1 MTSTTPGASTGAG
14 APALASYSAGREWR
28 VLVVGVVVVIAL
40 TVSAGLLAW
49 RSRRDAIEDWRVYLD
64 NLSSAIAQHA
74 LQSLT
79 AADLVLNRIIDG
91 VNETGVASESALRR
105 AAATRQTFDMMRD
118 RVRGVPQIE
127 VASIIAVN
135 GDIINFTRQYPV
147 LPINLA
153 DRDYLRVHAADPELD
168 LYLSRPVRNRVNGE
182 WTIFMVRKI
191 RAASR
196 ETLGYALV
204 GIRCDFFQDLYKR
217 VNLSERFSAIS
228 LFRRDG
234 VLLARYPRVDSF
246 IGQSFAHSQAFRLL
260 AAGVQ
265 AGTAVSTNTPRI
277 TDPSDRSLRIVA
289 PHIVSN
295 YPVVVVAR
303 ATEGLI
309 LQHRRT
315 TEFFVA
321 AGVALLDGLIAALTI
336 WIYRLLRR
344 RRETFVQ
351 LEGMRRSAE
360 QANNAK
366 SQFLANMSHEVRTPL
381 HGMLG
386 VAELLLSSKLDA
398 EQRTHLL
405 ALQRAGHTLLHIIN
419 DLLDFA
425 KIEAGR
431 LELERLPYDLHRV
444 LHENI
449 ELFMPR
455 AEAKGLALELQIG
468 EQVPRMVVGDAL
480 RLGGILGNLISNA
493 IKFTET
499 GSIRVTVR
507 GETGDR
513 VRFSVRDTG
522 IGLSAQARARIFDPF
537 TQADNSTTRRF
548 GGTGLGLSIVRRL
561 VDLHGGSC
569 GVDSTEGQGAE
580 FWFVLPM
587 TRMPET
593 AARPASEASA
603 ARSVASDRLRGEVLL
618 AEDNPLNL
626 ELATEMLRS
635 LGLTV
640 RTAVNGLDAVAEHR
654 KRPAAVVLMDVQM
667 PGLDGLEA
675 TMQIRALEAELGR
688 SRVPVIALT
697 ANARVEDRDQ
707 CRAAGM
713 DDFVAKPFTRG
724 EVAAA
729 VRRWLGAPART
740 QRDAF
745 AELPVFDATALD
757 ELAALR
763 RAGEPDVRIRLF
775 NLYRDSL
782 DRSLASLAEAVV
794 RGDAGEAGRIAHGV
808 KSATLNVG
816 GKRLS
821 ARFAFVEQEARS
833 RRLEAVT
840 EMLPAI
846 RHDARELLSVIDEQ
860 VTRLAQAAGD
870 DGAR

>member
-1 MTSTTPGASTGAG
+1 MPSITPTRPTDAAAPSPAG
-14 APALASYSAGREWR
+14 YAAGRDWP
-28 VLVVGVVVVIAL
+28 VLAIGVVVVLAL
-40 TVSAGLLAW
+40 TVGAGLLAL
-49 RSRRDAIEDWRVYLD
+49 RSRADAIEDWRVYLD
-64 NLSSAIAQHA
+64 NLSAVVAQHA

-79 AADLVLNRIIDG
+79 ASDLVLNRIIDG
-91 VNETGVASESALRR
+91 VNESDVASESALRR
-105 AAATRQTFDMMRD
+105 VAARRETFEMMRD

-153 DRDYLRVHAADPELD
+153 DRDYLRAHAADPELD
-168 LYLSRPVRNRVNGE
+168 LFLSRPVKNRVNGE
-182 WTIFMVRKI
+182 WTIFLVRKI
-191 RAASR
+191 RSASR
-196 ETLGYALV
+196 QTLGYALI
-204 GIRCDFFQDLYKR
+204 GIRCDFFQDLYKS
-217 VNLSERFSAIS
+217 VNLSERYTAIS

-234 VLLARYPRVDSF
+234 VLLARYPRTDDFV
-246 IGQSFAHSQAFRLL
+246 GESFAGSQAFRLL
-260 AAGVQ
+260 ASGAQ
-265 AGTAVSTNTPRI
+265 AGTVVSNAPRI
-277 TDPSDRSLRIVA
+277 TAPSDTSLRIVA
-289 PHIVSN
+289 PHVVPS

-309 LQHRRT
+309 LRHWRM
-315 TEFFVA
+315 TESFVA
-321 AGVALLDGLIAALTI
+321 AGVALLDVVIAGLTI

-351 LEGMRRSAE
+351 LEGMRRAAE
-360 QANNAK
+360 QASNAK

-398 EQRTHLL
+398 EQRGHML
-405 ALQRAGHTLLHIIN
+405 ALQRAGHTLLHLIN

-431 LELERLPYDLHRV
+431 LELERLPYDLHGL
-444 LHENI
+444 LHETV
-449 ELFMPR
+449 ELFAPR
-455 AEAKGLALELQIG
+455 AEAKGLALKLEIDARA
-468 EQVPRMVVGDAL
+468 PRMVVGDAL

-499 GSIRVTVR
+499 GSVAVTAR
-507 GETGDR
+507 GDGGER

-522 IGLSAQARARIFDPF
+522 IGLSPQARARIFDPF

-561 VDLHGGSC
+561 VDLHGGTC
-569 GVDSTEGQGAE
+569 GVDSVEGRGAE
-580 FWFVLPM
+580 FWFVVPM
-587 TRMPET
+587 TR
-593 AARPASEASA
+593 AAEAMTRRLEEAGAPPSA
-603 ARSVASDRLRGEVLL
+603 AGERLQGEVLL

-626 ELATEMLRS
+626 ELATAMLRS

-640 RTAVNGLDAVAEHR
+640 RTAANGLDAVAECR
-654 KRPAAVVLMDVQM
+654 KQPAAVVLMDVQM

-688 SRVPVIALT
+688 ARVPVIALT

-707 CRAAGM
+707 CLAAGM
-713 DDFVAKPFTRG
+713 DDFVAKPFSRG
-724 EVAAA
+724 EMAAA
-729 VRRWLGAPART
+729 LRRWLGAPARV
-740 QRDAF
+740 QRDGF
-745 AELPVFDATALD
+745 ADLPVFDASALE

-763 RAGEPDVRIRLF
+763 RAGEPDVRLRLYS
-775 NLYRDSL
+775 LYRESL
-782 DRSLASLAEAVV
+782 DKSLVSLAEALG
-794 RGDAGEAGRIAHGV
+794 RRDAGEAGRIAHGV

-833 RRLEAVT
+833 GRLAAVV

-846 RHDARELLSVIDEQ
+846 REDARQLLAVLDVQ
-860 VTRLAQAAGD
+860 VTRLADPAAGD
-870 DGAR
+870 GAR